1 MARVLIATDDAR
13 LMANVEAAV
22 VAAGHE
28 SVEAIDGQDAIERVL
43 ADAPDMAFLD
53 AQLTVFSGLE
63 ACEALRGHPDVPR
76 NLPIIL
82 LSDVR
87 VEARQLEKAGITE
100 LFPKRFASVDVE
112 DLLVRFLT
120 PDRSGM

>member
-22 VAAGHE
+22 VARGHE
-28 SVEAIDGQDAIERVL
+28 SVEAIDGQDAIGRVL

-53 AQLTVFSGLE
+53 AGLTVFNGLE
-63 ACEALRGHPDVPR
+63 ACEALRAHPDVPR

-87 VEARQLEKAGITE
+87 IETRQLENAGVTE
-100 LFPKRFASVDVE
+100 LFPKQFASVDIE

-120 PDRSGM
+120 PDRSDM

>member
-82 LSDVR
+82 LSDVPI
-87 VEARQLEKAGITE
+87 EAHQLEKAGVTQ
-100 LFPKRFASVDVE
+100 LFPKQFASVDVQ

-120 PDRSGM
+120 PDRSGT